1 MTMYHCHLLEHENRD
16 MMHLL
21 LYYHRIFWI
30 WWNIWAI
37 VIIYI
42 CIWRTCRI

>member
-1 MTMYHCHLLEHENRD
+1 MTMYHCNLLEHED
-16 MMHLL
+16 HEMMASFCCITTG
-21 LYYHRIFWI
+21 YWI

-42 CIWRTCRI
+42 CIWSTCRI